1 MGEVTTAREMKPE
14 YYEEVS
20 SILFLQNRPGKGVIL
35 KEEDKLYEV
44 EIYFKEEKI
53 LFFPRKKSKEVHYE
67 VYKTGDSSFT
77 YVSEKCALYFDNID
91 SVHKLLENVKKYSKV
106 CENIDSD
113 SVEFEVKINKKT
125 YKFVF
130 QFADDIFYINCNKV
144 EELEFFD
151 FFLSL
156 CHSMNSYLVMESF
169 LSTIDDEYFN
179 FISKQFKSYTF
190 KRAGIEWK

>member
-1 MGEVTTAREMKPE
+1 MGEATTAREMKPE

-20 SILFLQNRPGKGVIL
+20 SILFLQNRPEKGVIL
-35 KEEDKLYEV
+35 KEEEKLYEV

-53 LFFPRKKSKEVHYE
+53 LFFPRKKTKEVHYE
-67 VYKTGDSSFT
+67 IYKSEVSNFFV
-77 YVSEKCALYFDNID
+77 YVSEKCTLSFDNID
-91 SVHKLLENVKKYSKV
+91 SVHKLLENVEKYYKA

-144 EELEFFD
+144 EKLEFFD

-156 CHSMNSYLVMESF
+156 CHSMNSYLAMETF
-169 LSTIDDEYFN
+169 ISTIDDGYFDV
-179 FISKQFKSYTF
+179 ISKAFKSYTF
-190 KRAGIEWK
+190 KRAGIE